1 MAAIQSALS
10 RSDLESIGLRGQP
23 TVESN
28 DTLGQEDFLTLMTTQ
43 LQNQDPFKPMESGE
57 FLGQMAQFA
66 TVNGISDLKTTVQ
79 GMADSFASSQALQ
92 AASLLG
98 RQALVPGN
106 VSSFTAGEPLEG
118 VIDLT
123 SSVGNLTLDVYDQS
137 GQLVRE
143 LTLGPHPSGRVRFSW
158 DGLTDQ
164 GNLAPD
170 GAYAVAAR
178 ADVEGREQAFLTL
191 MAARVDSVSLGGS
204 NGTLVN
210 LAGMGSLPLS
220 EIRELL

>member
-1 MAAIQSALS
+1 MAAIQAAQTLP
-10 RSDLESIGLRGQP
+10 DLESIGLRGQP
-23 TVESN
+23 TVERN

-66 TVNGISDLKTTVQ
+66 TVNGITDLQTTVQ
-79 GMADSFASSQALQ
+79 GMAESFASSQALQ

-106 VSSFTAGEPLEG
+106 ASTFSAGEGMDG
-118 VIDLT
+118 VIDLS
-123 SSVGNLTLDVYDQS
+123 SSVGNLQLDIYDS
-137 GQLVRE
+137 AGQLVRV
-143 LTLGPHPSGRVRFSW
+143 LNLGPQTAGRVHFSW

-164 GNLAPD
+164 GDYAAD
-170 GAYAVAAR
+170 GAYAVSAR
-178 ADVEGREQAFLTL
+178 AEVNGKEQAFLTL
-191 MAARVDSVSLGGS
+191 MAARVESVSLGGS
-204 NGTLVN
+204 DGIQVN
-210 LAGMGSLPLS
+210 LAGLGAMPLS